1 MQLDDLEQVMTI
13 EEANFSVPWTET
25 GFFTFLLR
33 EDTLFLVAEE
43 GEKIL
48 GYCGVVTVQDE
59 GDITNVAVEKN
70 SQNQGIGKKLLEE
83 MFQRTQKAGV
93 CRLFLEV
100 RAGNAAALHLYEKM
114 GFVQMGIRKEGIC
127 SVDTDWGYFSGKDGE
142 RHQFD
147 LCEECYD
154 LLVGRFCIPVEISQQ
169 TELL

>member
-1 MQLDDLEQVMTI
+1 MIKIREMQLDDLEQVMTI

-83 MFQRTQKAGV
+83 MFQRIQKAGV

-114 GFVQMGIRKEGIC
+114 GFVQMGIRKNYYE
-127 SVDTDWGYFSGKDGE
+127 
-142 RHQFD
+142 Q
-147 LCEECYD
+147 
-154 LLVGRFCIPVEISQQ
+154 PVEDGVVMMREKAPDTIV
-169 TELL
+169 

>member
-1 MQLDDLEQVMTI
+1 MIKIREMQLDDLEQVMTI

-114 GFVQMGIRKEGIC
+114 GFVQTGIRKNFYE
-127 SVDTDWGYFSGKDGE
+127 
-142 RHQFD
+142 Q
-147 LCEECYD
+147 
-154 LLVGRFCIPVEISQQ
+154 PVEDGVVMKREKAPDTIV
-169 TELL
+169 

>member
-114 GFVQMGIRKEGIC
+114 GFVQMGIRKNYYEQPEEDG
-127 SVDTDWGYFSGKDGE
+127 VVMMREKAPDTI
-142 RHQFD
+142 
-147 LCEECYD
+147 
-154 LLVGRFCIPVEISQQ
+154 V
-169 TELL
+169 

>member
-1 MQLDDLEQVMTI
+1 MIKIREMQLDDLEQVMII

-100 RAGNAAALHLYEKM
+100 RAGNAVRFIYMKRWGLYRWGSEKIIMSSRWKTALL
-114 GFVQMGIRKEGIC
+114 
-127 SVDTDWGYFSGKDGE
+127 
-142 RHQFD
+142 
-147 LCEECYD
+147 
-154 LLVGRFCIPVEISQQ
+154 
-169 TELL
+169 

>member
-1 MQLDDLEQVMTI
+1 MIKIREMQLDDLEQVMTI

-25 GFFTFLLR
+25 GFFTFFLR

-114 GFVQMGIRKEGIC
+114 GFVQMGIRKNYYE
-127 SVDTDWGYFSGKDGE
+127 
-142 RHQFD
+142 Q
-147 LCEECYD
+147 
-154 LLVGRFCIPVEISQQ
+154 PVEDGVVMMREKAPDTIV
-169 TELL
+169 

>member
-1 MQLDDLEQVMTI
+1 MIKIREMQLDDLEQVMII

-100 RAGNAAALHLYEKM
+100 RAGMLRRFHLYEKM
-114 GFVQMGIRKEGIC
+114 GFVQMGIRKNYYE
-127 SVDTDWGYFSGKDGE
+127 
-142 RHQFD
+142 Q
-147 LCEECYD
+147 
-154 LLVGRFCIPVEISQQ
+154 PVEDGVVMMREKAPDTIV
-169 TELL
+169 

>member
-1 MQLDDLEQVMTI
+1 MIKIREMQLDDLEQVMTI

-114 GFVQMGIRKEGIC
+114 GFVQMGIRKNYYE
-127 SVDTDWGYFSGKDGE
+127 
-142 RHQFD
+142 Q
-147 LCEECYD
+147 
-154 LLVGRFCIPVEISQQ
+154 PVEDGVVMMWEKAPDTIV
-169 TELL
+169 

>member
-1 MQLDDLEQVMTI
+1 MIKIREMQLDDLEQVMTI

-70 SQNQGIGKKLLEE
+70 RQNQGIGKKLLEE

-114 GFVQMGIRKEGIC
+114 GFVQMGIRKNYYE
-127 SVDTDWGYFSGKDGE
+127 
-142 RHQFD
+142 Q
-147 LCEECYD
+147 
-154 LLVGRFCIPVEISQQ
+154 PVEDGVVMMREKAPDTIV
-169 TELL
+169 

>member
-114 GFVQMGIRKEGIC
+114 GFVQMGIRKNYYE
-127 SVDTDWGYFSGKDGE
+127 
-142 RHQFD
+142 Q
-147 LCEECYD
+147 
-154 LLVGRFCIPVEISQQ
+154 PVEDGVVMMREKAPDTIG
-169 TELL
+169 

>member
-1 MQLDDLEQVMTI
+1 MIKIREMQLDDLEQVMTI

-25 GFFTFLLR
+25 GFFAFLLR

-114 GFVQMGIRKEGIC
+114 GFVQMGIRKNYYE
-127 SVDTDWGYFSGKDGE
+127 
-142 RHQFD
+142 Q
-147 LCEECYD
+147 
-154 LLVGRFCIPVEISQQ
+154 PVEDGVVMMREKAPDTIV
-169 TELL
+169 

>member
-1 MQLDDLEQVMTI
+1 MIKIREMQLDDLEQVMTI
-13 EEANFSVPWTET
+13 EEANFSVPSTET
-25 GFFTFLLR
+25 GFFAFLLR

-114 GFVQMGIRKEGIC
+114 GFVQMGIRKNYYE
-127 SVDTDWGYFSGKDGE
+127 
-142 RHQFD
+142 Q
-147 LCEECYD
+147 
-154 LLVGRFCIPVEISQQ
+154 PVEDGVVMMREKAPDTIV
-169 TELL
+169 

>member
-1 MQLDDLEQVMTI
+1 MIKIREMQLDDLEQVMTI

-114 GFVQMGIRKEGIC
+114 GFVQMGIRKNYYE
-127 SVDTDWGYFSGKDGE
+127 
-142 RHQFD
+142 Q
-147 LCEECYD
+147 
-154 LLVGRFCIPVEISQQ
+154 PVEDGVVMKREKAPDTIV
-169 TELL
+169 

>member
-1 MQLDDLEQVMTI
+1 MIKIREMQLDDLEQVMTI

-59 GDITNVAVEKN
+59 GDITNVAVDKN

-114 GFVQMGIRKEGIC
+114 GFVQMGIRKNYYE
-127 SVDTDWGYFSGKDGE
+127 
-142 RHQFD
+142 Q
-147 LCEECYD
+147 
-154 LLVGRFCIPVEISQQ
+154 PVEDGVVMMREKAPDTIV
-169 TELL
+169 

>member
-1 MQLDDLEQVMTI
+1 MIKIREMQLDDLEQVMTI

-114 GFVQMGIRKEGIC
+114 GFVQMGIRKNYYE
-127 SVDTDWGYFSGKDGE
+127 
-142 RHQFD
+142 Q
-147 LCEECYD
+147 
-154 LLVGRFCIPVEISQQ
+154 PVEDGVVMMREKAPDTIG
-169 TELL
+169 

>member
-1 MQLDDLEQVMTI
+1 MIKIREMQLDDLEQVMTI

-100 RAGNAAALHLYEKM
+100 RAGNAAAIHLYEKM
-114 GFVQMGIRKEGIC
+114 GFVQMGIRKNYYE
-127 SVDTDWGYFSGKDGE
+127 
-142 RHQFD
+142 Q
-147 LCEECYD
+147 
-154 LLVGRFCIPVEISQQ
+154 PVEDGVVMMREKAPDTIV
-169 TELL
+169 